1 MDSKLYPTHELH
13 ERGQRIWI
21 DDITRDMLNDG
32 TLQRYRDEFSVT
44 GLTSNPTI
52 FEEAI
57 GKGNAYDEQIQ
68 TLARDGASS
77 EALFAA
83 LAIADLQRA
92 ADLFRPIYD
101 HTGGLDGW
109 VSMEVS
115 PLLIHDAAATA
126 RAAQQIYKAAQRPNL
141 FVKIPGT
148 PEGVAAIE
156 ETIFSG
162 IPVNVTLL
170 FSAQQYQAVA
180 DAFMSA
186 LERRQAAGLDLKIAS
201 VASIF
206 VSRWDKAVAD
216 KVPDRLRNRL
226 GLTIAHQVLTAY
238 RQVIGSER
246 WCSLEVAG
254 ARAQRLLWASTG
266 TKDPKAPADLY
277 VSALA
282 VPDTIDTMPPR
293 TLLAFVKGGTLAD
306 DPLSDDP
313 APVMEEFAAAGL
325 DTEAIAS
332 QLQREGGD
340 AFAKS
345 WRSLMQSLEAKRQ
358 ALMREPAV
366 KGERP

>member
-13 ERGQRIWI
+13 ERGQRIWV

-52 FEEAI
+52 FQEAI

-68 TLARDGASS
+68 TLTRAGMGS

-115 PLLIHDAAATA
+115 PLLIHDATATA
-126 RAAQQIYKAAQRPNL
+126 LAAQEIHKAAQRPNL

-148 PEGVAAIE
+148 PEAVGAIE

-162 IPVNVTLL
+162 VPVNVTLL
-170 FSAQQYQAVA
+170 FSAQQYQVVA
-180 DAFMSA
+180 EAYMRA
-186 LERRQAAGLDLKIAS
+186 LERRQAAGLDLKIPS

-206 VSRWDKAVAD
+206 VSRWDKAVAA
-216 KVPDRLRNRL
+216 KVPEPLRNKL
-226 GLTIAHQVLTAY
+226 GIAIAQQVLLAY
-238 RQVIGSER
+238 RQVITSER

-282 VPDTIDTMPPR
+282 VPDTIDTMPPK
-293 TLLAFVKGGTLAD
+293 TLLAFAKEGTLAP
-306 DPLSDDP
+306 DPLSSDP
-313 APVMEEFAAAGL
+313 SSILKEFAAAGV
-325 DTEAIAS
+325 DTEALAA
-332 QLQREGGD
+332 QLQNEGGD
-340 AFAKS
+340 SFAKS
-345 WRSLMQSLEAKRQ
+345 WRSLMESLESKRQ
-358 ALMREPAV
+358 ALLRQPAV
-366 KGERP
+366 PSER